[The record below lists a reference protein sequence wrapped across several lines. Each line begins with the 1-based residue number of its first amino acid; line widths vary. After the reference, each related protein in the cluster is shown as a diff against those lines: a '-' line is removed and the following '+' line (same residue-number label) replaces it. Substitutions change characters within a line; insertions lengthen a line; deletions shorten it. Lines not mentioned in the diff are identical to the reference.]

1 MTQKEKRIKAIEMYE
16 AGKSI
21 TKIAKT
27 LRVPRSW
34 VREVV
39 SCHKAAQ
46 SDTRSID
53 FNEFCCNEELVK
65 GLSER
70 LLSVSEEKGK
80 RRLRWSKKAIVEFL
94 SGYMPERQAN
104 EFLEFFV
111 EKEYGGW
118 EKLREKVLGKDFS
131 SPSRGPLWKG
141 EKFGDCWEFDA
152 TGWKDAFYLLG
163 MDRFS
168 QFVFP
173 EFVKVEGVKRRA
185 NYYNVEFT
193 ALDVALFFET
203 LFLNWGV
210 PQTIKIDCAKNL
222 NAGYIREA
230 LDSLGVRVLLS
241 RPYRAKEK
249 YIERAIRTLKSIAR
263 QHDFLLEDAIP
274 RYNSEPHSHFKEPRL
289 YIANYEGFQGTREL
303 PEEEIRFA
311 FSEKRIYEDFR
322 SEYIQWDGVRYQ
334 VGGLGRVWGVGRG
347 EKRVVMAVR
356 LLREAGKLFIYTE
369 SKEGEGLSWKG
380 RSWKFL
386 KEALPLYPVEV
397 EIPSSVELKR
407 LQVER
412 KKIEKE
418 ERKLYARLS
427 EVKAKKQAVKEVE
440 PPKQKPIVN
449 LTELIPYIHRLLR
462 EGKEVDEALWKR
474 FQRAKERFG
483 HIYKSEL
490 EDIQKMLSKD
500 TPLH

>member
-1 MTQKEKRIKAIEMYE
+1 MYE
-16 AGKSI
+16 SGLSI
-21 TKIAKT
+21 KTIAER
-27 LRVPRSW
+27 LRLPGVQ
-34 VREVV
+34 VKQVI
-39 SCHKAAQ
+39 SCYKAV
-46 SDTRSID
+46 DKEDRD
-53 FNEFCCNEELVK
+53 FKEIMLSNEELIS
-65 GLSER
+65 GLNER

-80 RRLRWSKKAIVEFL
+80 RRLRFSKSSLLKFL
-94 SGYMPERQAN
+94 AGYMPERQAK

-193 ALDVALFFET
+193 ALDVASFFES
-203 LFLNWGV
+203 LFVSYGV
-210 PQTIKIDCAKNL
+210 PQTVKIDCAKNL
-222 NAGYIREA
+222 NAGYIRDA

-274 RYNSEPHSHFKEPRL
+274 RYNNEPHSHSRFKEKRL

-303 PEEEIRFA
+303 PEEVIRFA

-322 SEYIQWDGVRYQ
+322 GEYIQWDGVRYQ
-334 VGGLGRVWGVGRG
+334 VGGLGRVVWEAGRG
-347 EKRVVMAVR
+347 EKRVIMAVR

-380 RSWKFL
+380 RMWKFV

-397 EIPSSVELKR
+397 EMPSSVELKR

-418 ERKLYARLS
+418 ERRLYARLV
-427 EVKAKKQAVKEVE
+427 EVKAKKQAIKEAE

-474 FQRAKERFG
+474 FERAKERFG
-483 HIYKSEL
+483 HIYRSEL